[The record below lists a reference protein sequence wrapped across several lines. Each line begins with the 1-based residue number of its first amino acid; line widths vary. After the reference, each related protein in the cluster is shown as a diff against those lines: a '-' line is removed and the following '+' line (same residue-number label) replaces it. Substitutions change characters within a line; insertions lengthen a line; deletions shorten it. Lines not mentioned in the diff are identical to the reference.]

1 MKLRFA
7 IPKNTIFNDYYSRSN
22 SDIEILLL
30 EEKNCIDMISS
41 KKVDAAILSPYGY
54 SIGVAVSD
62 YRIVPGP
69 ILALRGYTGFTSVYF
84 RNDLTNIFNSSID
97 NPDDFI
103 SIASKIIFSE
113 KYDIAL
119 TPKLLSNEIDIA
131 IKNSD
136 VIISSKMSKENK
148 PILDI
153 SEDWFDTFEFPLI
166 LGFWVINSEKE
177 DIDFLSLVNSI
188 VDPAIPTEEIIT
200 ENIPENENRQP
211 RTGSIIRKW
220 SPEIEA
226 SLDETIRL
234 LYYHQYIK
242 EIAAVKLLGRD

>member
-7 IPKNTIFNDYYSRSN
+7 IPNNPIFKDYYSRSN
-22 SDIEILLL
+22 QDIDIMLL
-30 EEKNCIDMISS
+30 EEKQCIEMISS
-41 KKVDAAILSPYGY
+41 KKVEAAILSPYGY
-54 SIGVAVSD
+54 SKGVAVSD

-69 ILALRGYTGFTSVYF
+69 ILALMGYTGFSSVYF

-103 SIASKIIFSE
+103 SIATKIIFSE

-119 TPKLLSNEIDIA
+119 SPKLLSIEIDIE

-136 VIISSKMSKENK
+136 VIISSKVSKENK

-166 LGFWVINSEKE
+166 LGFWVINSEHE
-177 DIDFLSLVNSI
+177 GIDFLSIINSI
-188 VDPAIPTEEIIT
+188 ADPSLPSEEIIT
-200 ENIPENENRQP
+200 ETIPENENRQA
-211 RTGSIIRKW
+211 RSGSIIRKW
-220 SPEIEA
+220 NPEIETP
-226 SLDETIRL
+226 LEETIKL

-242 EIAAVKLLGRD
+242 EIAAVKLFGRD

>member
-7 IPKNTIFNDYYSRSN
+7 IPQHPIFNVFHSRPN
-22 SDIEILLL
+22 QEIDIFLV
-30 EEKNCIDMISS
+30 EEKKCIELISS

-54 SIGVAVSD
+54 SKGVAVSD
-62 YRIVPGP
+62 YRIIPGP
-69 ILALRGYTGFTSVYF
+69 ILALKGYTGFSSAYF
-84 RNDLTNIFNSSID
+84 RSDLTNIFNSLID

-103 SIASKIIFSE
+103 SIASKILFSE

-119 TPKLLSNEIDIA
+119 LPKILKNDIDIE

-136 VIISSKMSKENK
+136 VIISSKESKENT

-166 LGFWVINSEKE
+166 LGFWVINSDFEGT
-177 DIDFLSLVNSI
+177 DFLSIINSLT
-188 VDPAIPTEEIIT
+188 DPTLPSEEFITEII
-200 ENIPENENRQP
+200 NENEARQP

-220 SPEIEA
+220 NPDIEPA
-226 SLDETIRL
+226 LEETIRL
-234 LYYHQYIK
+234 LYYHQFIK